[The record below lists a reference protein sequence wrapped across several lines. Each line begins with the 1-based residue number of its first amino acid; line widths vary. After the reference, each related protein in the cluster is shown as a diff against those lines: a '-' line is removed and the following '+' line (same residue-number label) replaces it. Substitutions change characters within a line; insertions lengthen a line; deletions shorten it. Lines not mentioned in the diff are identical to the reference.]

1 MELSAPQVF
10 ALLASAIAGF
20 LLAHFPTR
28 KLMHGMSEDNIALL
42 KRISTLE
49 GELASSKQAQAAE
62 ADRLRAGHLVER
74 EAAKVEAFR
83 KGERQAKAR
92 IEEQKPSF
100 SIEVRPFVSKV
111 FDEGLFRKTAS
122 VKVGYQYQMFVH
134 GVPCFDP
141 HLVIEEEYKMKK
153 TDEEKIERLTK
164 KALKFAEAA
173 VSAKSGAAKALISLV
188 RNPILA
194 DK

>member
-1 MELSAPQVF
+1 V
-10 ALLASAIAGF
+10 
-20 LLAHFPTR
+20 
-28 KLMHGMSEDNIALL
+28 
-42 KRISTLE
+42 
-49 GELASSKQAQAAE
+49 
-62 ADRLRAGHLVER
+62 
-74 EAAKVEAFR
+74 
-83 KGERQAKAR
+83 R
-92 IEEQKPSF
+92 IEEQKQSF

-111 FDEGLFRKTAS
+111 LDEGLFRTTAS

-141 HLVIEEEYKMKK
+141 HLVIEEEYETKK

-188 RNPILA
+188 RNPILS